1 MGYQLQQDSWLGNK
15 GSESDLTFVRPVP
28 CLPSI
33 TMMKKRKKLK
43 MQKKKKIE
51 EEDAAAAVAAAAAAD
66 NNEDQEEEQTYDY
79 HTFKKNKNRQEHQ
92 T

>member
-51 EEDAAAAVAAAAAAD
+51 EEDAAAAVAAAD

>member
-15 GSESDLTFVRPVP
+15 GSESALTFVRPVP

-43 MQKKKKIE
+43 MQKKKIE
-51 EEDAAAAVAAAAAAD
+51 EEDAAAAAAD

-92 T
+92 TS

>member
-43 MQKKKKIE
+43 MQKKKIE
-51 EEDAAAAVAAAAAAD
+51 EEDAVAAVAAAPAD

>member
-43 MQKKKKIE
+43 MQKKKIE
-51 EEDAAAAVAAAAAAD
+51 EEDAAAAVAAAPAD